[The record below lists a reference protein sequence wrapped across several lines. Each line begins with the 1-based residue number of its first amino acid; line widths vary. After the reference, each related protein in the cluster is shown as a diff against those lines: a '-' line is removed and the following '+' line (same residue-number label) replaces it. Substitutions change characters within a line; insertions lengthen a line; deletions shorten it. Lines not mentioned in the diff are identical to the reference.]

1 MRHKSVC
8 AAAVSAL
15 FCLPATTGP
24 SDAGTLFSALAGSWS
39 GGGTVR
45 LAGGKRE
52 KLKCRAYYRAKGTS
66 GLGIAIRCANPSNKI
81 HLRGSLR
88 QGGSVVTGTWEER
101 SFNAEGSLSGTATA
115 STLRLSIRG
124 SVSGSLF
131 ISLQGNKNIVTM
143 SAGENGVNL
152 RFSRL

>member
-39 GGGTVR
+39 GGG
-45 LAGGKRE
+45 KRE
-52 KLKCRAYYRAKGTS
+52 KLKCRAYYKAKGTS